1 MHDDKRLARGILIAA
16 AAVFAVAACSVGQ
29 DLRYA
34 VAGRT
39 ATATVDGVTGWNA
52 AGRRTGSR
60 RPIVLVD
67 YHFTDA
73 GGTAR
78 TGVLELSPFDPR
90 PPKGSTIIVEYVDGS
105 SRPPG
110 RLSGGALSVFFG
122 SLVALAAGA
131 LFYRHKVRQRAEGA

>member
-1 MHDDKRLARGILIAA
+1 MHDDKRLARGILITA

-52 AGRRTGSR
+52 GGRRTGSR
-60 RPIVLVD
+60 RAIVLVD

-73 GGTAR
+73 SGTAR
-78 TGVLELSPFDPR
+78 TGVFDISTFDPR
-90 PPKGSTIIVEYVDGS
+90 PPKGSTITVEYVGGS

-110 RLSGGALSVFFG
+110 RLNGGALSVFFG

-131 LFYRHKVRQRAEGA
+131 LFYRHKARQAPEAA